1 MSFLYCHAEG
11 SGPPLVFLHGFCD
24 SHGLWKEFIPAFVS
38 SFRVLAPD
46 LPGFGSSEML
56 PTPFSLD
63 DVGDAIASW
72 IESNSLVKPVV
83 IGHSLGGYIA
93 LSLLE
98 RHARLLSG
106 VGLFHSTPYGDSNER
121 KEVRKKVIEF
131 VRKNG
136 VEPFVETFVPGLFL
150 DKSNP
155 AIPAA
160 KKRALAT
167 SADALIGY
175 SVAMANR
182 PDRSETFV
190 DSQIPCLLIAGTED
204 ALIPIK
210 SLRKSIKKCLFYE
223 LPNVA
228 HMGVFEAKKQCQEMI
243 LRFATGIFQ

>member
-1 MSFLYCHAEG
+1 MPLLYCHDEG

-24 SHGLWKEFIPAFVS
+24 SHELWKDFIPAFVS
-38 SFRVLAPD
+38 SFRVLTPD
-46 LPGFGSSEML
+46 LPGFGRSEIL

-63 DVGDAIASW
+63 DVGDAVASW
-72 IESNSLVKPVV
+72 IESKGLDKPIV

-98 RHARLLSG
+98 RHAGLLSG
-106 VGLFHSTPYGDSNER
+106 IGLVHSTPYGDSNER
-121 KEVRKKVIEF
+121 KEVRKKVVEF
-131 VRKNG
+131 VKKNG

-155 AIPAA
+155 AIQAA
-160 KKRALAT
+160 KKRAMGT

-175 SVAMANR
+175 SVAMADR
-182 PDRSETFV
+182 TDRSATFM
-190 DSQIPCLLIAGTED
+190 DSPIPCLLIAGTED
-204 ALIPIK
+204 ALIPVE

-223 LPNVA
+223 LPSVA
-228 HMGVFEAKKQCQEMI
+228 HMGVFEAKKQCQELI